1 MPTLSRLDFM
11 LRKRRNYL
19 AS

>member
-1 MPTLSRLDFM
+1 M

>member
-1 MPTLSRLDFM
+1 MPTLRGLDFM